1 MTRKEFHKR
10 LLITSLLLGLVLPLT
25 NVPVASSLNQT
36 KKAAAAE
43 PAVMTFTEAL
53 FEYLRERNG

>member
-10 LLITSLLLGLVLPLT
+10 LLITSLLLGLVLPLA

-36 KKAAAAE
+36 KKAAGSRAG
-43 PAVMTFTEAL
+43 
-53 FEYLRERNG
+53 RNDFCRGRGYRRRI